1 VVDIKYKTKPKTL
14 NVMKTL
20 NQTILVTILI
30 LSSSVFTMGG
40 SLKKFNIYLSNNK
53 VIEVFTKEENLAE
66 ETLPVFTE
74 EVTEQNNQMVNL
86 LEWLFVIA
94 KAENEV
100 EDVVIYSRPSRV
112 VFTDEDVIQ
121 MIKAMGIKD
130 SEVNEPIVYYSSD
143 FAK

>member
-1 VVDIKYKTKPKTL
+1 
-14 NVMKTL
+14 MKTL